1 MDERIAAPEP
11 SEAVLPDPEQVPMP
25 AWVTPVLSLAALAL
39 VPWTLWLTFS
49 LPMQRVAHNYDIAW
63 VGFDIALLAAFAANS
78 WAAYRGS
85 HWLVPLAAALGT
97 MLICDAWFDVM
108 TSHGGDERLESL
120 LSAAFVELP
129 LGDDLRSTSSTTP
142 NSSGRRPSC
151 ATRRR
156 CGGSAGAS

>member
-63 VGFDIALLAAFAANS
+63 VGFDIALLAAFAATS

-97 MLICDAWFDVM
+97 MLICDAWFDVI
-108 TSHGGDERLESL
+108 TAHGGDERLESL

-129 LGDDLRSTSSTTP
+129 LAAICAYIVYDAEQFRTSTVVRYKATVRRIR
-142 NSSGRRPSC
+142 GR
-151 ATRRR
+151 
-156 CGGSAGAS
+156 

>member
-11 SEAVLPDPEQVPMP
+11 SEGALPDPVQVPLP
-25 AWVTPVLSLAALAL
+25 RWVTPLLTLAALAL

-63 VGFDIALLAAFAANS
+63 VGFDVALLAAFAGTS

-85 HWLVPLAAALGT
+85 HWLVPLAAATGT
-97 MLICDAWFDVM
+97 MLVCDAWFDVV

-120 LSAAFVELP
+120 LTAAFVELP
-129 LGDDLRSTSSTTP
+129 LAAICAYIVYDAEQFRTATVVRYTATVRRLRA
-142 NSSGRRPSC
+142 R
-151 ATRRR
+151 
-156 CGGSAGAS
+156 